1 MSLTGQPVI
10 ILKEGTQRTR
20 GRDALRNNIQAA
32 KVISEAVKSALGPK
46 GMDKMLV
53 DSFGDVII
61 TNDGATIL
69 KEIDVQHPG
78 AKFVVDL
85 AKTQDSEVGDG
96 TTSVVVLAGELL
108 KRAEELLDQNIHPSI
123 IVEGYRMAR
132 EKALDLIKEIATE
145 ISDEDRKIL
154 TNISKTSMSSK
165 VVNVEEKMLSD
176 IVVDAILAV
185 KKEVGGSVVADID
198 DIVVVKKSGESLSN
212 TQLFEG
218 LILDKEVVHSD
229 MPTSITNAK
238 ILVVNTGLEL
248 TKTEFDAKIS
258 ISTPDE
264 VQAFKAREEQM
275 LNDMAEKI
283 IKSGANVVLCQKGID
298 DKIQALLAQAGVM
311 AIRRVKKS
319 DIERITTSTSATIVT
334 NLDDIESSYLGKAEL
349 VEQRLIAG
357 DEMIFITGVP
367 NSKIVTLLIR
377 GGTDFVLDEYERS
390 IHDALCVVRN
400 IVEDKLIV
408 PGGGAIEHDLAR
420 RLTEFAEKQD
430 SKIQLA
436 VKAFADALR
445 VIPRTLAQN
454 AGLDPIEIEGK
465 LNKKFSEGK
474 TTFGVHHDKGIA
486 DMQKAGIMEPSRV
499 KYQAISS
506 AAEAAII
513 LLRIDDIVSAKDL
526 GGGNGQMPQGMDG
539 MGGMGGMDGMGGM
552 GGF

>member
-108 KRAEELLDQNIHPSI
+108 KKAEDLLDQNIHPSI
-123 IVEGYRMAR
+123 IVEGYRLAR
-132 EKALDLIKEIATE
+132 EKALELINEIATD
-145 ISDEDRKIL
+145 ISEDDKTIL

-165 VVNVEEKMLSD
+165 VVSVEENKLSKL
-176 IVVDAILAV
+176 VVDSILSV
-185 KKEVGGSVVADID
+185 KKEVNGKTIADID
-198 DIVVVKKSGESLSN
+198 DVVIVKKAGESLNN

-229 MPTSITNAK
+229 MPTTINDAK
-238 ILVVNTGLEL
+238 LLIINTGLEL
-248 TKTEFDAKIS
+248 TKTEFDAKVS
-258 ISTPDE
+258 ISTPEE

-275 LNDMAEKI
+275 LIDMANKI
-283 IKSGANVVLCQKGID
+283 IKSGGNVVLCQKGID
-298 DKIQALLAQAGVM
+298 DKIQALLAQAGIM

-319 DIERITTSTSATIVT
+319 DIERLTTSTDATIVS
-334 NLDDIESSYLGKAEL
+334 NLDDIEKEYLGTAKL
-349 VEQRLIAG
+349 VKQRLIAG
-357 DEMIFITGVP
+357 DEMLFITGVP

-400 IVEDKLIV
+400 IVEDKSIV
-408 PGGGAIEHDLAR
+408 AGGGAIEHDLAR
-420 RLTEFAEKQD
+420 HLNSFAEKQE

-436 VKAFADALR
+436 VKAFADGLR

-465 LNKKFSEGK
+465 MNKKFAEGK
-474 TTFGVHHDKGIA
+474 TTFGVSHTKGIA
-486 DMQKAGIMEPSRV
+486 DMKKAGIMEPSRV

-526 GGGNGQMPQGMDG
+526 GGSGQMP
-539 MGGMGGMDGMGGM
+539 GGMPPGMPPGMDGMGGM